1 MTHGESF
8 DSLLMAPFARVMEP
22 LDKSGGDDTLVAVYH
37 HEGIGYC
44 PRSRLDRSPAMQFP
58 AADPSSTTK
67 VVSLVTCVLLL
78 ALPLGLFLL
87 ADLPTLAALGVALM
101 SALILGVTWAL
112 APRAYEVD
120 GHALVVHRGVGL
132 VSLPLAEIRACRV
145 DPTAMDRSWRLMGSG
160 GLFGFFGLFRNAHLG
175 TYRAFAT
182 DPKQAVVIESAGKPW
197 VLTPAEPASLA
208 RRLEDAIRAAS
219 R

>member
-1 MTHGESF
+1 MG
-8 DSLLMAPFARVMEP
+8 P
-22 LDKSGGDDTLVAVYH
+22 LGKSGGDDTVAAVYRRQ
-37 HEGIGYC
+37 GIGYC
-44 PRSRLDRSPAMQFP
+44 PGSRLARLPAMPFP

-67 VVSLVTCVLLL
+67 VVSLLTCVLLL

-87 ADLPTLAALGVALM
+87 ADVPALVAWGVALM
-101 SALILGVTWAL
+101 SVLILGVTWAL

-120 GHALVVHRGVGL
+120 GHALVVHRGLGRI
-132 VSLPLAEIRACRV
+132 SLPLAEIRACRV

-160 GLFGFFGLFRNAHLG
+160 GLFGFFGLFRNARLG
-175 TYRAFAT
+175 TYRAWAT

-208 RRLEDAIRAAS
+208 RRLDEAMRSAS